1 LDNNDRKNARLYG
14 FKASGIKYS
23 KSIFDDPMEIKKNIE
38 GEVAANEWYSSI
50 RDVFPS
56 YEERAKHYEGYSK
69 AVDYESELVKLD
81 LDDFLKRYNEV
92 NAHAAMSNLIK
103 YVEDIPTYV
112 REYTENDISAL
123 PPN

>member
-1 LDNNDRKNARLYG
+1 M
-14 FKASGIKYS
+14 SGI
-23 KSIFDDPMEIKKNIE
+23 
-38 GEVAANEWYSSI
+38 AASVMFFLVI
-50 RDVFPS
+50 
-56 YEERAKHYEGYSK
+56 EERAKHYEGYSK
-69 AVDYESELVKLD
+69 AVDHESELVKLD

>member
-1 LDNNDRKNARLYG
+1 MDNNDRKNARLYG

-56 YEERAKHYEGYSK
+56 Y
-69 AVDYESELVKLD
+69 
-81 LDDFLKRYNEV
+81 
-92 NAHAAMSNLIK
+92 
-103 YVEDIPTYV
+103 
-112 REYTENDISAL
+112 
-123 PPN
+123 